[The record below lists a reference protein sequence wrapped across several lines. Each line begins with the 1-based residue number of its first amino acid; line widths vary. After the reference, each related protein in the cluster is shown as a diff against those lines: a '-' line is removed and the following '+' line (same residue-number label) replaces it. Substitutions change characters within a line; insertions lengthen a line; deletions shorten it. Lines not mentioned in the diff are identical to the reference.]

1 MANEQNLI
9 PFTSDQSREEAKKNG
24 QKGGIASGEKRRK
37 VKSLKE
43 ALSILL
49 EMDHTSKSGETKT
62 GYEIVAI
69 GLYNKAVKGDTKA
82 AKLLAELV
90 EQYKH
95 LADITSNGQTI
106 NVAVRDAST
115 KEDIDALK

>member
-1 MANEQNLI
+1 MI
-9 PFTSDQSREEAKKNG
+9 PFTERTESEQRDIAKK
-24 QKGGIASGEKRRK
+24 GGKASGEARRK